1 MESLLTSMISTP
13 SKVKTFPS
21 DGYMPEENASAGVIY
36 KALEQYVLT
45 IWVIIVKYK
54 DSGIGWLS
62 FSTRV

>member
-36 KALEQYVLT
+36 KALE
-45 IWVIIVKYK
+45 
-54 DSGIGWLS
+54 
-62 FSTRV
+62 